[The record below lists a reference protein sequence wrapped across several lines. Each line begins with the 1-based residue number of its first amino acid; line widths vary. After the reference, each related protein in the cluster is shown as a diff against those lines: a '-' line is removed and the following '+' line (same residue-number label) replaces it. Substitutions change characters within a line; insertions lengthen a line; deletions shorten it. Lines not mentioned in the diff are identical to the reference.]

1 MKQSDFIKSSNIPA
15 ELIRAVVR
23 QSRGWKAFQ
32 EIAADVT
39 NHGADAGFS
48 RWIYYTETNAFTKR
62 NKKAILAYAAE
73 QAKEFG
79 QGLLEMIAGFNVFKR
94 DPVSFDEV
102 AAAVYRGKGYTYMA
116 EQILNVLAWYALEEV
131 ARAYC
136 DLLDA

>member
-1 MKQSDFIKSSNIPA
+1 MKQSDFIKQSHIPA

-23 QSRGWKAFQ
+23 QSRGWGQFQ

-39 NHGADAGFS
+39 NHGASGGFGG
-48 RWIYYTETNAFTKR
+48 WIYYTETNAFTKR

-79 QGLLEMIAGFNVFKR
+79 QGLLETIAGFNVFKR
-94 DPVSFDEV
+94 DPVSVDEV
-102 AAAVYRGKGYTYMA
+102 ARAIYQGRGDMA

-131 ARAYC
+131 ARAYV
-136 DLLDA
+136 DAIEG

>member
-23 QSRGWKAFQ
+23 QSRGWGRFQ

-39 NHGADAGFS
+39 NHGASGGYGG
-48 RWIYYTETNAFTKR
+48 WIYYTETNAFTR
-62 NKKAILAYAAE
+62 RHKKAILTYAAE

-94 DPVSFDEV
+94 DPVSVDEV
-102 AAAVYRGKGYTYMA
+102 ARAIYQGKGDMV

-131 ARAYC
+131 ARAYI
-136 DLLDA
+136 DSTEA